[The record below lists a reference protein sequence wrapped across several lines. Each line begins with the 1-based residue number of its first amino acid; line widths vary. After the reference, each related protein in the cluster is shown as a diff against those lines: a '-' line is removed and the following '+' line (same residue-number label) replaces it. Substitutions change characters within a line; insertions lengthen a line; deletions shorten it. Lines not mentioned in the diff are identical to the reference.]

1 MDTQLRS
8 VASRRSQWWQGRPP
22 WIWRSR
28 ITGDAIDH
36 GDGGRETRLDLVVA
50 GLAQHDP
57 GDRRPLAVDPA
68 DRPEGEAAD
77 AVLDTPPI
85 GGCS

>member
-1 MDTQLRS
+1 L
-8 VASRRSQWWQGRPP
+8 
-22 WIWRSR
+22 
-28 ITGDAIDH
+28 TGDAVDH
-36 GDGGRETRLDLVVA
+36 GIRSREARRYPGVTLLT
-50 GLAQHDP
+50 QHDP